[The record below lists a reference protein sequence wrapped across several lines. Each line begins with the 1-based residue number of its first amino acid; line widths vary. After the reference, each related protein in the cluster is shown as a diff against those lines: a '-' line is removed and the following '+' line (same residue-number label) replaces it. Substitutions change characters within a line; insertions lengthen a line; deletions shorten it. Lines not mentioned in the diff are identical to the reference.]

1 MDIFD
6 TALEL
11 FIVLLIVGYFGLIY
25 SLWVADTAVAHG
37 VIVTLV
43 IVGASSL
50 ILGYLQSVPD

>member
-6 TALEL
+6 AALEL
-11 FIVLLIVGYFGLIY
+11 FIVFLIVGYFVLIY
-25 SLWVADTAVAHG
+25 FLWVAGTAVAHG

-43 IVGASSL
+43 IVGAGSL

>member
-6 TALEL
+6 TAVEL

-25 SLWVADTAVAHG
+25 SLWVAGTAVAHG

-43 IVGASSL
+43 IVGAGSL